1 MMLSL
6 SVHEREFLS
15 ELLNKKYQATDETA
29 VMRLCMQILKKID
42 MKLIKPP
49 KKPND
54 KND

>member
-1 MMLSL
+1 MMLSF
-6 SVHEREFLS
+6 SIPEREFLS

-29 VMRLCMQILKKID
+29 VMRLCVQILKKLD

-49 KKPND
+49 KKTNE